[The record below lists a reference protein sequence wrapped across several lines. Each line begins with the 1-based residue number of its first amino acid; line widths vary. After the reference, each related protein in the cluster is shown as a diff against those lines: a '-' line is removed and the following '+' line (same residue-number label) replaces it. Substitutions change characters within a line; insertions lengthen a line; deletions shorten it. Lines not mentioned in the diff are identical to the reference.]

1 MQGVRLDVES
11 GPTFDFPEY
20 IVGKF
25 HIKIFNCTCLQ
36 TGEMAVWIVPIPKK
50 TPIGSIETLD
60 HSCTLQC
67 FQILINGGMADLSA
81 LLVEFF
87 KNVSSTEVT
96 GFAPEQIEH
105 HSPLSAQSHPQ
116 ISATIEGILK
126 GPLVM
131 GSLGQK

>member
-1 MQGVRLDVES
+1 LKGVRLDIES
-11 GPTFDFPEY
+11 GPAFDFPEY

-36 TGEMAVWIVPIPKK
+36 AGEMAVWVVPIPIK
-50 TPIGSIETLD
+50 TSMGSIETLD
-60 HSCTLQC
+60 HPCTLEC

-81 LLVEFF
+81 LLIEFL

-96 GFAPEQIEH
+96 GFAPQQIEH
-105 HSPLSAQSHPQ
+105 HSPLSAQSHSQ
-116 ISATIEGILK
+116 MSATIEGILK
-126 GPLVM
+126 GALVM

>member
-1 MQGVRLDVES
+1 
-11 GPTFDFPEY
+11 
-20 IVGKF
+20 
-25 HIKIFNCTCLQ
+25 
-36 TGEMAVWIVPIPKK
+36 MAVWIAAISIK

-60 HSCTLQC
+60 HTCTLEG
-67 FQILINGGMADLSA
+67 FQVLINGGMADLSA
-81 LLVEFF
+81 LLIEFL

-126 GPLVM
+126 GALVM
-131 GSLGQK
+131 GSLG